1 MAINTKV
8 ITLQMGTFAVRA
20 RAFVDGPR
28 DHRRVAAQVKH
39 SHNRFALRVPTMH
52 AKVPFV
58 RAAAIRCGGS
68 LRCAMTRL
76 VCAAGWARR
85 SCQKLRPGKRS
96 SGPSMRFRNPPIQVP
111 SMSTHSCDSAN
122 QFCNV
127 TPQNPSHVRW
137 PMVRAKPKPTVVEKK
152 PRRSVGGECKVKRK
166 PNGAQ
171 KGTRPP
177 HCCCLSNT
185 VASLLLPHYCGLTTA
200 VSLLLPHYCC
210 LATAASLV
218 LLSHYCC
225 LTGVASLLLPH
236 YCCPTI
242 AASLLLT
249 VSE

>member
-1 MAINTKV
+1 M
-8 ITLQMGTFAVRA
+8 RA
-20 RAFVDGPR
+20 RAFVDGSQ
-28 DHRRVAAQVKH
+28 DHRKVAARVH

-185 VASLLLPHYCGLTTA
+185 YCCLTAAASLVLSHYCCPTTA
-200 VSLLLPHYCC
+200 VSLLL
-210 LATAASLV
+210 
-218 LLSHYCC
+218 
-225 LTGVASLLLPH
+225 
-236 YCCPTI
+236 
-242 AASLLLT
+242 T